1 MADLLRPIVL
11 DRREADRR
19 LDLTDLT
26 IDRRAADRRAAE
38 RRALDSRPADLRADD
53 VVIDLRD
60 GQPRVEVLPEAE
72 QVLARRWFLLAILGA
87 LNLLDLVTTKLV
99 LGAGGAE
106 ANPIMAP
113 IIHHPHAPAAVKVL
127 WLAILAAGVR
137 AAAPSSPIVRIGVPA
152 ATAIYSFI
160 VAWNLANLALL
171 AGVG

>member
-19 LDLTDLT
+19 LDLTDFT

-113 IIHHPHAPAAVKVL
+113 IIHHPFAPALVKTGGFVL
-127 WLAILAAGVR
+127 VAMVLKACPVR
-137 AAAPSSPIVRIGVPA
+137 SKIVDRSLVTV
-152 ATAIYSFI
+152 TALYLVI
-160 VAWNLANLALL
+160 VTWNLLNLLMA
-171 AGVG
+171 A

>member
-19 LDLTDLT
+19 LDLTDIT
-26 IDRRAADRRAAE
+26 VDRRADDRRAAE

-60 GQPRVEVLPEAE
+60 GQPRVEVLREPE

-113 IIHHPHAPAAVKVL
+113 IIHHPFAPALVKTGGFVLVAMVLKACPVRSKIVDRALIAVTALYLVIVSWNL
-127 WLAILAAGVR
+127 LNLLLAA
-137 AAAPSSPIVRIGVPA
+137 
-152 ATAIYSFI
+152 
-160 VAWNLANLALL
+160 
-171 AGVG
+171 

>member
-1 MADLLRPIVL
+1 MADLRRPIVL

-113 IIHHPHAPAAVKVL
+113 IIHHPFAPALVKTGGFVL
-127 WLAILAAGVR
+127 
-137 AAAPSSPIVRIGVPA
+137 
-152 ATAIYSFI
+152 
-160 VAWNLANLALL
+160 VAMVLKACLL
-171 AGVG
+171 YTSRCV